1 MSLST
6 ASSLGHPAR
15 PLDSLALARPQAQAL
30 LAVILRE
37 RSRRSTR
44 DRECVARRSVD
55 RRRSRKC
62 KWGTMDKISPI
73 LCRAFHEGAFYP
85 RAAQPCRPGTHPRG
99 PPGAG
104 VARCGDIHL
113 RTRAAMSARGPA
125 GGIFLGHLLSFGTCT
140 ILEIALRSKKQ
151 FHFFACLGLEPWGL
165 DQADTSSWRMHVSS
179 PRTASHMCSM
189 IKCRGCSRRHAAA
202 SRLLPRERRCCI
214 RTHTASS
221 YSRKRLPTCWQH

>member
-1 MSLST
+1 MRCETKRGQKTKSEVQVGYHGQNLTHPLPRFSRRRFLST
-6 ASSLGHPAR
+6 CSAAMSAR
-15 PLDSLALARPQAQAL
+15 D
-30 LAVILRE
+30 
-37 RSRRSTR
+37 T
-44 DRECVARRSVD
+44 
-55 RRRSRKC
+55 
-62 KWGTMDKISPI
+62 
-73 LCRAFHEGAFYP
+73 
-85 RAAQPCRPGTHPRG
+85 PRG